1 MEYVES
7 RHTGKTPVYR
17 HNTGVPAKWGIC
29 MKCQQCDRP
38 ATFHITELTGPKPV
52 ELHLCEEHAR
62 QYLSETSEH
71 PESVSTMAAS
81 LAQNIAQQLTLNQ
94 AAEELKDIDQQ
105 MCPVCGISFFDFRK
119 KGRLGCPHDYVCFS
133 EQLVPLITSIHG
145 SEAHV
150 GKAPKRCKTDDDTRT
165 NLIRY
170 RRELEEAIAHEE
182 YERASQLRDK
192 IKEMEA

>member
-1 MEYVES
+1 
-7 RHTGKTPVYR
+7 
-17 HNTGVPAKWGIC
+17 
-29 MKCQQCDRP
+29 MKCQKCDRP
-38 ATFHITELTGPKPV
+38 ATFHITELTGPKPL

-62 QYLSETSEH
+62 QYLSETSEN
-71 PESVSTMAAS
+71 PGAVSTIAAS

-133 EQLVPLITSIHG
+133 EQLGPLMMSIHG
-145 SEAHV
+145 SETHT
-150 GKAPKRCKTDDDTRT
+150 GKVPKRFKADDDTRL
-165 NLIRY
+165 NLIKY
-170 RRELEEAIAHEE
+170 RRELEEAIAGEE

-192 IKEMEA
+192 IKEMSARER